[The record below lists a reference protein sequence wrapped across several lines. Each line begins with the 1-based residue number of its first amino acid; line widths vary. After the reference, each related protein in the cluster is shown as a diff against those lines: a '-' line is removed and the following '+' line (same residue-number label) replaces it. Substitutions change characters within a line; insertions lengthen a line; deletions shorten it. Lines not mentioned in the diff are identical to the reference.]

1 MDTSKF
7 PVPHRSS
14 IDVERSEFNL
24 LRAFQTEWFEVAL
37 WGRKMEEDFPEF
49 LATDQSI
56 GTFQASY
63 PNLKRGGPKSA
74 RRNSAN
80 FPLENG
86 KDC

>member
-1 MDTSKF
+1 
-7 PVPHRSS
+7 
-14 IDVERSEFNL
+14 
-24 LRAFQTEWFEVAL
+24 
-37 WGRKMEEDFPEF
+37 MEEDFPEF
-49 LATDQSI
+49 LATDHSV

-80 FPLENG
+80 FQLENG